1 MGGHRQ
7 VDLSLAVHWTWPN
20 AARFPTNGQRSFSI
34 SVFPLSLSIA
44 ISLLTSFLPWNS
56 WQKCWLSVGLS
67 LETWPWPWSHRFGWV
82 PLRVQCY
89 MVGSV
94 CSVCS
99 VRSSDIIICW
109 FWAIEAVSSSVT
121 TAQRIA
127 WLLLFFGYLFFNLNS
142 FIILTCFGYA
152 WFAYNVKYVPIKIA
166 KNMIKTVCKFWWKHT
181 NLFIS
186 QNEQQQKSANW

>member
-1 MGGHRQ
+1 MLHGSQLMAKDH
-7 VDLSLAVHWTWPN
+7 S
-20 AARFPTNGQRSFSI
+20 
-34 SVFPLSLSIA
+34 LSLSSP
-44 ISLLTSFLPWNS
+44 SLSFYRYLSANFLLAMEQLTKVLA
-56 WQKCWLSVGLS
+56 LG
-67 LETWPWPWSHRFGWV
+67 RFVAWDLAV
-82 PLRVQCY
+82 TMKPSIRL
-89 MVGSV
+89 GSV
-94 CSVCS
+94 ACAMLYGLFGSVCS

-152 WFAYNVKYVPIKIA
+152 WFAYSVKYVPIKIA